1 MKFII
6 KSNTKIPGFGGIR
19 GPILTPQEIP
29 AKKVLDMVSK
39 GCKIYEVMDDGS
51 YRKVE
56 FSDARVFEQ
65 MMKEKQPTPS
75 VTTETKVEEKTLFK
89 DARLLTE
96 KEVEDAGIKPKTVE
110 KIDIESANKELKE
123 AIKKDKEKFI
133 KKETDK
139 IFKKDKKSD
148 NKPNL
153 PLVDK
158 VETLSDDK

>member
-6 KSNTKIPGFGGIR
+6 KSNAKIPGFGGIR

-39 GCKIYEVMDDGS
+39 GCKIYEVMEDGS
-51 YRKVE
+51 HRKVE
-56 FSDARVFEQ
+56 FSDSRVFEQ
-65 MMKEKQPTPS
+65 MMKEKKPTSS
-75 VTTETKVEEKTLFK
+75 VETKVKEKTLFK

-96 KEVEDAGIKPKTVE
+96 KEIEDAGIKLKNME
-110 KIDIESANKELKE
+110 KIDIVSANRELKE
-123 AIKKDKEKFI
+123 AVKKDKEKFI
-133 KKETDK
+133 QEETDK

-148 NKPNL
+148 KKSNSPI
-153 PLVDK
+153 VDK

>member
-6 KSNTKIPGFGGIR
+6 KSNAKIPGFGGIR

-39 GCKIYEVMDDGS
+39 GCKIYEVMEDGS
-51 YRKVE
+51 HRKVE
-56 FSDARVFEQ
+56 FSDNRVFEQ
-65 MMKEKQPTPS
+65 MMKEKQPTTS
-75 VTTETKVEEKTLFK
+75 VETKVEEKTLFK

-96 KEVEDAGIKPKTVE
+96 KEIEDAGIKLKNME
-110 KIDIESANKELKE
+110 KIDIASANKELKE
-123 AIKKDKEKFI
+123 AVKKDKEKFI
-133 KKETDK
+133 QEETDK

-148 NKPNL
+148 KKSNS

-158 VETLSDDK
+158 VESLSDDK

>member
-6 KSNTKIPGFGGIR
+6 KSNAKIPGFGGIR

-39 GCKIYEVMDDGS
+39 GCKIYEVMEDGS
-51 YRKVE
+51 HRKVE
-56 FSDARVFEQ
+56 FSDSRVFEE
-65 MMKEKQPTPS
+65 MMKEKQPTS
-75 VTTETKVEEKTLFK
+75 SKTKVEEKILFK

-96 KEVEDAGIKPKTVE
+96 KEIEDAGIKLKNVE
-110 KIDIESANKELKE
+110 KTDIVSANKELKE

-133 KKETDK
+133 QEETDK

-148 NKPNL
+148 KKSNSPI
-153 PLVDK
+153 VDK
-158 VETLSDDK
+158 VESLSDDK

>member
-6 KSNTKIPGFGGIR
+6 KSNAKIPGFGGIR

-51 YRKVE
+51 HRKVE
-56 FSDARVFEQ
+56 FSDSRVYEQ
-65 MMKEKQPTPS
+65 MMKEKQPTS
-75 VTTETKVEEKTLFK
+75 SKTKVEEKTLFK

-96 KEVEDAGIKPKTVE
+96 KEIEDAGIKLKNVE
-110 KIDIESANKELKE
+110 KTDIVSANKELKE

-133 KKETDK
+133 QEETDK

-148 NKPNL
+148 KKSNSPI
-153 PLVDK
+153 VDK
-158 VETLSDDK
+158 VESLSDDK

>member
-6 KSNTKIPGFGGIR
+6 KSNAKIPGFGGIR

-51 YRKVE
+51 HRKVE
-56 FSDARVFEQ
+56 FSDSRVFEQ
-65 MMKEKQPTPS
+65 MMKEKQPTS
-75 VTTETKVEEKTLFK
+75 SKTKVEEKTLFK

-96 KEVEDAGIKPKTVE
+96 KEIEDAGIKLKNME
-110 KIDIESANKELKE
+110 KIDVASANKELKE

-133 KKETDK
+133 QEETDK

-148 NKPNL
+148 KKSNSPI
-153 PLVDK
+153 VDK
-158 VETLSDDK
+158 VESLSDDK

>member
-6 KSNTKIPGFGGIR
+6 KSNAKIPGFGGIR

-39 GCKIYEVMDDGS
+39 GCKIYEVMEDGS
-51 YRKVE
+51 HRKVE
-56 FSDARVFEQ
+56 FSDSRVFEQ
-65 MMKEKQPTPS
+65 MMKEKKPTSS
-75 VTTETKVEEKTLFK
+75 VETKVEEKTLFK

-96 KEVEDAGIKPKTVE
+96 KEIEDAGIKLKNME
-110 KIDIESANKELKE
+110 KIDIVSANKELKE
-123 AIKKDKEKFI
+123 AVKKDKEKFI
-133 KKETDK
+133 QEETDK

-148 NKPNL
+148 KKSNSPI
-153 PLVDK
+153 VDK

>member
-6 KSNTKIPGFGGIR
+6 KSTAKIPGFGGIR

-39 GCKIYEVMDDGS
+39 GCKIYEVMEDGS
-51 YRKVE
+51 HRKVE
-56 FSDARVFEQ
+56 FSDNRVFDQ

-75 VTTETKVEEKTLFK
+75 VELKVEEKTLFK

-96 KEVEDAGIKPKTVE
+96 KELEDIGINPKTVE
-110 KIDIESANKELKE
+110 KTDIVSANNELKE
-123 AIKKDKEKFI
+123 AIQKDKEKFI
-133 KKETDK
+133 KEETDK

-148 NKPNL
+148 KKSNL
-153 PLVDK
+153 PIVDK
-158 VETLSDDK
+158 VESLSDDK

>member
-1 MKFII
+1 MKFVI
-6 KSNTKIPGFGGIR
+6 KSNAKIPGFGGIR

-51 YRKVE
+51 HRKVE
-56 FSDARVFEQ
+56 FSDSRVFEQ
-65 MMKEKQPTPS
+65 MMKEKQPTS
-75 VTTETKVEEKTLFK
+75 SKTKVEEKILFK

-96 KEVEDAGIKPKTVE
+96 KEIEDAGIKLKNVE
-110 KIDIESANKELKE
+110 KIDIASANKELKE

-133 KKETDK
+133 QEETDK

-148 NKPNL
+148 KKSNSPI
-153 PLVDK
+153 VDK
-158 VETLSDDK
+158 VESLSDDK

>member
-6 KSNTKIPGFGGIR
+6 KSNAKIPGFGGIR

-39 GCKIYEVMDDGS
+39 GCKIYEVMEDGS
-51 YRKVE
+51 HRKVE
-56 FSDARVFEQ
+56 FSDSRVFEQ
-65 MMKEKQPTPS
+65 MMKEKKPTSS
-75 VTTETKVEEKTLFK
+75 VETKVKEKTLFK

-96 KEVEDAGIKPKTVE
+96 KEIEDAGIKLKNME
-110 KIDIESANKELKE
+110 KIDIVSTNRELKE
-123 AIKKDKEKFI
+123 AVKKDKEKFI
-133 KKETDK
+133 QEETDK

-148 NKPNL
+148 KKSNSPI
-153 PLVDK
+153 VDK

>member
-6 KSNTKIPGFGGIR
+6 KSNAKIPGFGGIR

-39 GCKIYEVMDDGS
+39 GCKIYEVMEDGS
-51 YRKVE
+51 HRKVE
-56 FSDARVFEQ
+56 FSDNRVFEQ
-65 MMKEKQPTPS
+65 MMKEKQPTTS
-75 VTTETKVEEKTLFK
+75 VETKVKEKTLFK

-96 KEVEDAGIKPKTVE
+96 KEIEDAGIKLKNLE
-110 KIDIESANKELKE
+110 KIDTASANKELKE

-133 KKETDK
+133 QEETDK

-148 NKPNL
+148 KKSNSPI
-153 PLVDK
+153 VDK
-158 VETLSDDK
+158 VESLSDDK

>member
-6 KSNTKIPGFGGIR
+6 KSNAKIPGFGGIR

-51 YRKVE
+51 HRKVE
-56 FSDARVFEQ
+56 FSDSRVFEQ
-65 MMKEKQPTPS
+65 MMKEKQPTS
-75 VTTETKVEEKTLFK
+75 SKTKVEEKILFK

-96 KEVEDAGIKPKTVE
+96 KEIEDAGIKLKNME
-110 KIDIESANKELKE
+110 KIDVASANKELKV

-133 KKETDK
+133 QEETDK

-148 NKPNL
+148 KKSNSPI
-153 PLVDK
+153 VDK
-158 VETLSDDK
+158 VESLSDDK

>member
-6 KSNTKIPGFGGIR
+6 KSNAKIPGFGGIR

-39 GCKIYEVMDDGS
+39 GCKIYEVMEDGS
-51 YRKVE
+51 HRKVE
-56 FSDARVFEQ
+56 FSDSRVFEE
-65 MMKEKQPTPS
+65 MMKEKQPTS
-75 VTTETKVEEKTLFK
+75 SKTKVEEKILFK

-96 KEVEDAGIKPKTVE
+96 KEIEDAGIKLKNVE
-110 KIDIESANKELKE
+110 KIDIGSANKELKE
-123 AIKKDKEKFI
+123 AIKKDKEKVI
-133 KKETDK
+133 QEETNK

-148 NKPNL
+148 KKSNL
-153 PLVDK
+153 PIIDK

>member
-6 KSNTKIPGFGGIR
+6 KSNAKIPGFGGIR

-39 GCKIYEVMDDGS
+39 GCKIYEVMEDGS
-51 YRKVE
+51 HRKVE
-56 FSDARVFEQ
+56 FSDSRVFEQ
-65 MMKEKQPTPS
+65 MMKEKQPS
-75 VTTETKVEEKTLFK
+75 VTKVEKKPMFK

-96 KEVEDAGIKPKTVE
+96 KELIDVGINPKKVE
-110 KIDIESANKELKE
+110 KTDISSANKELKE

-139 IFKKDKKSD
+139 MFEKDKKSD
-148 NKPNL
+148 KKSNSPI
-153 PLVDK
+153 VDK
-158 VETLSDDK
+158 VESLSDDK